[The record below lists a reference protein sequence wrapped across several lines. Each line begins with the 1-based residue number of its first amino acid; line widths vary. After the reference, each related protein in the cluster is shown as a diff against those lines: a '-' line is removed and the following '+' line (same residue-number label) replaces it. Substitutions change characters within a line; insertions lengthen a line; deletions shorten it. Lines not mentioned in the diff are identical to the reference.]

1 MYLHSMT
8 SQNCKTILKTLFK
21 SRSLFFVFLLSA
33 NHAAIAAEVPD
44 LGVETVRANRTTLHP
59 GDTFRLETVI
69 RNRGK
74 AAATPAT
81 LSYYLSPDDT
91 ISRADTEIKTETLPQ
106 IAAGGTL
113 ERSVHLTAPDT
124 PGTYYYGVCVNTVAA
139 EADTTHNCSS
149 ATAITVKG
157 ADLMIFDAPQ
167 LSKTTL
173 KSGETFQIN
182 TRVWNRGRIPSPQTT
197 LRYYLSTDDT
207 LSLDDTE
214 VASDTVPPLSGR
226 GAHPSRRRADLS
238 KTLTAPETSGT
249 YAYIVCVDATPG
261 DTDTINNCSQPIP
274 ITVEAQAPTSMMIP
288 PTTKRDTPQIQG
300 PDLVI
305 PSARVESPTVMIGGG
320 VRLHITL
327 TNQGTHAAPATTI
340 RYYRSLDATI
350 SAADT
355 ELRAV
360 NVGQLNPG
368 EIIAPWALLL
378 SPTVSGAYYY
388 GACVDAVASESDTS
402 NNCSSGIKVIAEAQ
416 GAGQK
421 LLLPVGTIAAQH
433 LEVGGSPV
441 VLDVSGNF
449 VGQVERWTASFR
461 GTGAVAVR
469 VSGPEMTL
477 VPISKGWWIVTIEAR
492 RGHLVA
498 KQTFPVSV
506 SDADTPEPAGDTPLD
521 LSPEVSIPDAN
532 LRAVVRTALGLKEDE
547 TLTQQ
552 KMHGLTR
559 LSAPAHGITN
569 LAGLEHAIR
578 LTELDMPGN
587 QIADITPL
595 RNLTTLF
602 RIVLNDNS
610 ITNITSLTW
619 LTRLRHLN
627 LSENRIHYIHS
638 LANLIGITELQLQQ
652 NQIGNIQPLIGLT
665 RLTKLS
671 LSENQIIN
679 IQPLTDLLTL
689 TEVSLSKNQISNVA
703 PLETLTALTRLE
715 LTGNTITDLAP
726 LRRLKA
732 ENATVAIDI
741 DITGDT
747 QNVQAAPAAT
757 WVPAETALFPN
768 YPNPFNPETWIPYQI
783 AKPADV
789 TLTIYD
795 VTGREVRR
803 LALGHRPAGFYRSR
817 GRAAHWDGK
826 NQIGEKVA
834 TGLYFYTLTAGEFNA
849 TGKMLIQK

>member
-1 MYLHSMT
+1 MYLRAIT
-8 SQNCKTILKTLFK
+8 SQNSQTTLKTLFK
-21 SRSLFFVFLLSA
+21 SRYLFFVLLLSTNA
-33 NHAAIAAEVPD
+33 AAIAAEAPD
-44 LGVETVRANRTTLHP
+44 MGVETVRVNRTTLHP
-59 GDTFRLETVI
+59 GDIFRLDTII
-69 RNRGK
+69 RNHGK
-74 AAATPAT
+74 AASTPAT
-81 LSYYLSPDDT
+81 LSYYVSSDDT
-91 ISRADTEIKTETLPQ
+91 ISTEDTEIQTETLPR

-139 EADTTHNCSS
+139 EADTTHNCSD

-167 LSKTTL
+167 ISKNIV
-173 KSGETFQIN
+173 KSGEPFQIN
-182 TRVWNRGRIPSPQTT
+182 TRIWNRGRIPSPQTT
-197 LRYYLSTDDT
+197 LRYYRSEDEN

-214 VASDTVPPLSGR
+214 VASQAVPPLSGR
-226 GAHPSRRRADLS
+226 SAHPSRRRADLS

-261 DTDTINNCSQPIP
+261 DTDTVNNCSQPIP
-274 ITVEAQAPTSMMIP
+274 ITVEAQAPISIP
-288 PTTKRDTPQIQG
+288 PAAKPDPPQIQG

-305 PSARVESPTVMIGGG
+305 QSARVESPTVMIGGG

-327 TNQGTHAAPATTI
+327 TNQGTRAAEATTI

-360 NVGQLNPG
+360 NVGQLNAG
-368 EIIAPWALLL
+368 EITATWASLL

-402 NNCSSGIKVIAEAQ
+402 NNCSSGIKVIARAQ
-416 GAGQK
+416 GAAQTV
-421 LLLPVGTIAAQH
+421 LLPVGTIPAQH
-433 LEVGGSPV
+433 LRVGGSPV
-441 VLDVSGNF
+441 VLDVSGSF
-449 VGQVERWTASFR
+449 VGQVERWTASLR

-469 VSGPEMTL
+469 LSGPEMTL
-477 VPISKGWWIVTIEAR
+477 APISKGWWIVTIEAR

-506 SDADTPEPAGDTPLD
+506 SDADTPEPEGDTLLD
-521 LSPEVSIPDAN
+521 LSPAVTILDAN
-532 LRAVVRTALGLKEDE
+532 LRAVVRTTLGLTADE

-559 LSAPAHGITN
+559 LNAPAHGITN
-569 LAGLEHAIR
+569 LTGLEHAIR
-578 LTELDMPGN
+578 LTELNMPGN

-610 ITNITSLTW
+610 ITNITSLTG
-619 LTRLRHLN
+619 LTRLTHLN
-627 LSENRIHYIHS
+627 LSENRIRTIDS
-638 LANLIGITELQLQQ
+638 LANLIGISELQLQQ
-652 NQIGNIQPLIGLT
+652 NQIGNIQPLVGLT

-671 LSENQIIN
+671 LSENQI
-679 IQPLTDLLTL
+679 
-689 TEVSLSKNQISNVA
+689 SNVT
-703 PLETLTALTRLE
+703 PLETLTALTL
-715 LTGNTITDLAP
+715 LDLSGNAITDLAP
-726 LRRLKA
+726 LRRLK
-732 ENATVAIDI
+732 EKNAAVAIDL
-741 DITGDT
+741 DINADIN
-747 QNVQAAPAAT
+747 NVQGAPAAPR
-757 WVPAETALFPN
+757 VPAETTLLSN
-768 YPNPFNPETWIPYQI
+768 YPNPFNPETWLPYQL

-795 VTGREVRR
+795 VRGREVRR
-803 LALGHRPAGFYRSR
+803 LALGHQAAGVYYNR
-817 GRAAHWDGK
+817 GRAAHWDGR
-826 NQIGEKVA
+826 NEIGEKVA
-834 TGLYFYTLTAGEFNA
+834 SGLYFYTFTAGDFTA
-849 TGKMLIQK
+849 TRKLLIRK

>member
-1 MYLHSMT
+1 MYPRSMT
-8 SQNCKTILKTLFK
+8 SQNCKTTLKTVFK
-21 SRSLFFVFLLSA
+21 SGCLFFVFFLSA
-33 NHAAIAAEVPD
+33 NHAAIAAEVSD
-44 LGVETVRANRTTLHP
+44 LGVDAVRVNRTTLHP
-59 GDTFRLETVI
+59 GDTFRLETLI
-69 RNRGK
+69 RNHGK
-74 AAATPAT
+74 AAAAPAT
-81 LSYYLSPDDT
+81 LSYYVSSEDT
-91 ISRADTEIKTETLPQ
+91 ISRADTEIQTETLPR

-124 PGTYYYGVCVNTVAA
+124 PGTYYYGVCVNSVAA

-173 KSGETFQIN
+173 KSGDTFQVN

-197 LRYYLSTDDT
+197 LRYYLSEDET

-226 GAHPSRRRADLS
+226 GAHASRRRADLS
-238 KTLTAPETSGT
+238 QTLTAPETSGT

-261 DTDTINNCSQPIP
+261 DTDTINNCSQPIA
-274 ITVEAQAPTSMMIP
+274 ITVEAQARVSIP
-288 PTTKRDTPQIQG
+288 PVAKSDALETQG

-305 PSARVESPTVMIGGG
+305 RSARVESPTIRIGGG

-355 ELRAV
+355 ELQAV
-360 NVGQLNPG
+360 NVGQLG
-368 EIIAPWALLL
+368 AGKSTTTWALLL
-378 SPTVSGAYYY
+378 SPTVSGVYYY
-388 GACVDAVASESDTS
+388 GACVDGVASESDTS
-402 NNCSSGIKVIAEAQ
+402 NNCASGIRVIVEAQ

-421 LLLPVGTIAAQH
+421 LLVPVGRISAQH
-433 LEVGGSPV
+433 LKVGGSPV

-449 VGQVERWTASFR
+449 VGRVEHWTASLR

-469 VSGPEMTL
+469 LSGPEMTL

-492 RGHLVA
+492 SRHLVA

-506 SDADTPEPAGDTPLD
+506 SDADTPEPEGDTLLD
-521 LSPEVSIPDAN
+521 LSPAVSIPDAN
-532 LRAVVRTALGLKEDE
+532 LRAVVRTALGLTEDDI
-547 TLTQQ
+547 LTQQ

-559 LSAPAHGITN
+559 LSAPTHGITN
-569 LAGLEHAIR
+569 LTGLEHAIR

-619 LTRLRHLN
+619 LTRLTHLN
-627 LSENRIHYIHS
+627 LSQNRIRTIDS
-638 LANLIGITELQLQQ
+638 LANLIGLTELQLQK

-671 LSENQIIN
+671 LS
-679 IQPLTDLLTL
+679 D
-689 TEVSLSKNQISNVA
+689 NQISNVT
-703 PLETLTALTRLE
+703 PLETLTALTQLE
-715 LTGNTITDLAP
+715 LSGNTITDLAP

-732 ENATVAIDI
+732 ENAAVAIDI
-741 DITGDT
+741 EITEDT
-747 QNVQAAPAAT
+747 DNVQAAPAAPRT
-757 WVPAETALFPN
+757 PAETALFPN
-768 YPNPFNPETWIPYQI
+768 YPNPFNPETWIPYQL
-783 AKPADV
+783 AKSADV
-789 TLTIYD
+789 TLTLYD
-795 VTGREVRR
+795 VRGVMVRR
-803 LALGHRPAGFYRSR
+803 LALGHQAAGFYRSR
-817 GRAAHWDGK
+817 GRAAHWDGR
-826 NQIGEKVA
+826 NQLGEKVA
-834 TGLYFYTLTAGEFNA
+834 TGLYFYTLTAGDFTA

>member
-1 MYLHSMT
+1 MYPRSMT

-44 LGVETVRANRTTLHP
+44 LGVDTVRVNRTTFHP
-59 GDTFRLETVI
+59 GDTFRLETLI
-69 RNRGK
+69 RNHGK

-81 LSYYLSPDDT
+81 LSYYVSSEDT
-91 ISRADTEIKTETLPQ
+91 ISREDTEIQTETVPP

-139 EADTTHNCSS
+139 EADTTNNCSS

-167 LSKTTL
+167 LSKNNL
-173 KSGETFQIN
+173 KSGETLSVN

-197 LRYYLSTDDT
+197 LRYYLSTDEN

-214 VASDTVPPLSGR
+214 VANDAVPPLSGR

-249 YAYIVCVDATPG
+249 HYYIVCADATPG

-274 ITVEAQAPTSMMIP
+274 ITVEAQAPISIP
-288 PTTKRDTPQIQG
+288 PVATRDTPQIQG

-305 PSARVESPTVMIGGG
+305 RSLRVESPTVMIGGG

-327 TNQGTHAAPATTI
+327 TNQGTHAAPATI

-368 EIIAPWALLL
+368 ETTTTWALLL
-378 SPTVSGAYYY
+378 SPTVSGVYYY
-388 GACVDAVASESDTS
+388 GACVDGIASESDTS
-402 NNCSSGIKVIAEAQ
+402 NNCSFGIRVIAEAQ

-421 LLLPVGTIAAQH
+421 LLLPIGTIPAQH

-492 RGHLVA
+492 SRNLVA
-498 KQTFPVSV
+498 KQTFSVSV
-506 SDADTPEPAGDTPLD
+506 SDADTPEPEGDTLLD

-532 LRAVVRTALGLKEDE
+532 LRAVVRTALGLTEDD

-559 LSAPAHGITN
+559 LSAPTHSITN

-578 LTELDMPGN
+578 LTELNMPEN

-610 ITNITSLTW
+610 ITNITSLTG
-619 LTRLRHLN
+619 LTRLTHLN
-627 LSENRIHYIHS
+627 LSENRIRYIHS
-638 LANLIGITELQLQQ
+638 LANLTGLTELQLQK
-652 NQIGNIQPLIGLT
+652 NQIGNIQPLARLT

-671 LSENQIIN
+671 LSENQI
-679 IQPLTDLLTL
+679 
-689 TEVSLSKNQISNVA
+689 SNVT
-703 PLETLTALTRLE
+703 PLETLIALTQLE
-715 LTGNTITDLAP
+715 LSGNTITDLAP
-726 LRRLKA
+726 LRRLKEKNTA
-732 ENATVAIDI
+732 IAIDI
-741 DITGDT
+741 DITEDT
-747 QNVQAAPAAT
+747 DNVQAAPSAPQ
-757 WVPAETALFPN
+757 VPVETALFPN
-768 YPNPFNPETWIPYQI
+768 YPNPFNPETWIPYQL
-783 AKPADV
+783 AKATDV

-795 VTGREVRR
+795 VKGREVRR

-817 GRAAHWDGK
+817 GRAAHWDGR

>member
-1 MYLHSMT
+1 MYPRSMT
-8 SQNCKTILKTLFK
+8 SQNCKTTLKTLFK
-21 SRSLFFVFLLSA
+21 SRCLFLVFFLSA
-33 NHAAIAAEVPD
+33 NHAAIAAEVSD
-44 LGVETVRANRTTLHP
+44 LGVDAVRVNRTTLHP
-59 GDTFRLETVI
+59 GDTFRLETLI
-69 RNRGK
+69 RNHGK

-81 LSYYLSPDDT
+81 LSYHVSPDDT
-91 ISRADTEIKTETLPQ
+91 ISRADTEIKTETLPR
-106 IAAGGTL
+106 IAASGTL

-149 ATAITVKG
+149 ATAITVSG

-167 LSKTTL
+167 LSKNTL

-197 LRYYLSTDDT
+197 LRYYRSEDET

-249 YAYIVCVDATPG
+249 HYYIVCVDATPG
-261 DTDTINNCSQPIP
+261 DTDTVNNCSQPIP
-274 ITVEAQAPTSMMIP
+274 ITVEAQAPILIP
-288 PTTKRDTPQIQG
+288 PAAKPDTLKTQG
-300 PDLVI
+300 PDVVI
-305 PSARVESPTVMIGGG
+305 RSARVESPTVMIGGG
-320 VRLHITL
+320 VRLYITL

-360 NVGQLNPG
+360 NVGQLG
-368 EIIAPWALLL
+368 AGKSTTTWALLL
-378 SPTVSGAYYY
+378 SPTVSGVYYY

-402 NNCSSGIKVIAEAQ
+402 NNCSFAIRVIAEAQ

-421 LLLPVGTIAAQH
+421 VLLPVGTIPAQH

-449 VGQVERWTASFR
+449 VGQADRWTASFR

-492 RGHLVA
+492 SRNLIA

-506 SDADTPEPAGDTPLD
+506 SDPDTPAPEGDTLLD
-521 LSPEVSIPDAN
+521 LSPEISIPDAN
-532 LRAVVRTALGLKEDE
+532 LRAVVRTALGLKADE

-552 KMHGLTR
+552 KMHGLAR
-559 LSAPAHGITN
+559 LSAPTHGITN

-578 LTELDMPGN
+578 LTELDMPEN

-595 RNLTTLF
+595 RNLTTLT
-602 RIVLNDNS
+602 RIVLNNNS

-619 LTRLRHLN
+619 LTRVTHLN
-627 LSENRIHYIHS
+627 LSENRIRTIDS
-638 LANLIGITELQLQQ
+638 LANLIGISELQLQK
-652 NQIGNIQPLIGLT
+652 NQIGNIQPLVGLT

-671 LSENQIIN
+671 LS
-679 IQPLTDLLTL
+679 
-689 TEVSLSKNQISNVA
+689 KNQISDVP
-703 PLETLTALTRLE
+703 PLETLTALTLLE
-715 LTGNTITDLAP
+715 LSGNVIEDFAP
-726 LRRLKA
+726 LRRLK
-732 ENATVAIDI
+732 EKNAAVAIDI
-741 DITGDT
+741 DITEDT
-747 QNVQAAPAAT
+747 DNVQAAPAAPRIP
-757 WVPAETALFPN
+757 VETALFPN
-768 YPNPFNPETWIPYQI
+768 YPNPFNPETWIPYQL
-783 AKPADV
+783 AEATDV
-789 TLTIYD
+789 TLRIYD
-795 VTGREVRR
+795 VTGREVRQ
-803 LALGHRPAGFYRSR
+803 LALGHRPAGVYYSR
-817 GRAAHWDGK
+817 GRAAHWDGR
-826 NQIGEKVA
+826 NEIGEKVA
-834 TGLYFYTLTAGEFNA
+834 SGLYFYTLTAGEFTA

>member
-1 MYLHSMT
+1 MYLRSMT
-8 SQNCKTILKTLFK
+8 SQNSQTILKTLFK
-21 SRSLFFVFLLSA
+21 SRHLFFVFLLFA
-33 NHAAIAAEVPD
+33 NHAATAAEVPD
-44 LGVETVRANRTTLHP
+44 LGIETVRVNRTTLHP
-59 GDTFRLETVI
+59 GDTFRLETLI
-69 RNRGK
+69 RNHGK

-81 LSYYLSPDDT
+81 LSYHVSPDDT
-91 ISRADTEIKTETLPQ
+91 ISRADTEIKTETLPR

-124 PGTYYYGVCVNTVAA
+124 PGTYYYGVCVNTGAA

-149 ATAITVKG
+149 ATAITVSG
-157 ADLMIFDAPQ
+157 ADVMIFDAPQ
-167 LSKTTL
+167 LSKNTL

-182 TRVWNRGRIPSPQTT
+182 TRVWNRGRIASPQTT
-197 LRYYLSTDDT
+197 LRYYRSEDET

-249 YAYIVCVDATPG
+249 HYYIVCVDATPG
-261 DTDTINNCSQPIP
+261 DTDTVNNCSQPIP
-274 ITVEAQAPTSMMIP
+274 ITVEAQAPTSIP

-305 PSARVESPTVMIGGG
+305 RSARVESPTVMIGGG
-320 VRLHITL
+320 VRLYITL
-327 TNQGTHAAPATTI
+327 TNQGTNAAPATTI

-355 ELRAV
+355 ELQAV
-360 NVGQLNPG
+360 NVGQIG
-368 EIIAPWALLL
+368 AGKSTTTWALLL
-378 SPTVSGAYYY
+378 SPTVSGVYYY
-388 GACVDAVASESDTS
+388 GACVDGVASESDTS
-402 NNCSSGIKVIAEAQ
+402 NNCSFAIRVIAEAQ

-421 LLLPVGTIAAQH
+421 LLLPIGTIPAQH
-433 LEVGGSPV
+433 LKVGGSPV
-441 VLDVSGNF
+441 VLDVSSSF
-449 VGQVERWTASFR
+449 VGQAERWTASFR

-492 RGHLVA
+492 SRHLVA

-506 SDADTPEPAGDTPLD
+506 SDPDTPEPEGDTLLD
-521 LSPEVSIPDAN
+521 LSPEISIPDAN
-532 LRAVVRTALGLKEDE
+532 LRAVVRTALGLKADD

-552 KMHGLTR
+552 KMHRLAR
-559 LSAPAHGITN
+559 LSAPTHGITN

-578 LTELDMPGN
+578 LTELDMPEN

-595 RNLTTLF
+595 RNLTTLT
-602 RIVLNDNS
+602 RIVLNNNS

-619 LTRLRHLN
+619 LTRVTHLN
-627 LSENRIHYIHS
+627 LSENRIRTIDS
-638 LANLIGITELQLQQ
+638 LANLIGLVELNLQK
-652 NQIGNIQPLIGLT
+652 NQIGNIQSLIGLT

-671 LSENQIIN
+671 LS
-679 IQPLTDLLTL
+679 
-689 TEVSLSKNQISNVA
+689 KNQISDVP
-703 PLETLTALTRLE
+703 PLETLTALTLLE
-715 LTGNTITDLAP
+715 LSGNPIEDFAP
-726 LRRLKA
+726 LRRLKEKNTA
-732 ENATVAIDI
+732 VAIDI
-741 DITGDT
+741 DITEDT
-747 QNVQAAPAAT
+747 QNVQAAPAAPRIP
-757 WVPAETALFPN
+757 VETALFPN
-768 YPNPFNPETWIPYQI
+768 YPNPFNPETWIPYQL
-783 AKPADV
+783 AEATDV

-795 VTGREVRR
+795 VRGRKVRR
-803 LALGHRPAGFYRSR
+803 LALGHRPTGVYRSR
-817 GRAAHWDGK
+817 GRAAHWDGR

>member
-1 MYLHSMT
+1 MYLRSIT
-8 SQNCKTILKTLFK
+8 SQNSQTTLKTLFK
-21 SRSLFFVFLLSA
+21 SRSLFFVFLLFA
-33 NHAAIAAEVPD
+33 NHTAIAAEVSD
-44 LGVETVRANRTTLHP
+44 LGVDAVRVNRTTLHP
-59 GDTFRLETVI
+59 GDTFRLETLI
-69 RNRGK
+69 RNHGK

-81 LSYYLSPDDT
+81 LSYYVSPDDT
-91 ISRADTEIKTETLPQ
+91 ISREDTEIKTETLPR

-124 PGTYYYGVCVNTVAA
+124 PGTYYYGVCVNSVAA

-173 KSGETFQIN
+173 KSGETLSVN

-197 LRYYLSTDDT
+197 LRYYLSEDGT

-274 ITVEAQAPTSMMIP
+274 ITVEAQAPTSIP
-288 PTTKRDTPQIQG
+288 PAAKPDTLKTQG
-300 PDLVI
+300 PDVVI
-305 PSARVESPTVMIGGG
+305 RSARVESPTVMLGGG

-350 SAADT
+350 SADDT

-360 NVGQLNPG
+360 NVGQIG
-368 EIIAPWALLL
+368 AGKSTTTWALLL
-378 SPTVSGAYYY
+378 SPTVSGVYYY
-388 GACVDAVASESDTS
+388 GACVDGVASESDTS
-402 NNCSSGIKVIAEAQ
+402 NNCSAAIRVIAEAQ

-421 LLLPVGTIAAQH
+421 LLLPIGTIPAQH

-449 VGQVERWTASFR
+449 VGQAERWTASFR

-492 RGHLVA
+492 SRNLIA

-506 SDADTPEPAGDTPLD
+506 SDADTPVPEGDTLLD

-532 LRAVVRTALGLKEDE
+532 LRAVVRTALGLTADE

-552 KMHGLTR
+552 KMHRLAR
-559 LSAPAHGITN
+559 LSAPTHGITN

-578 LTELDMPGN
+578 LTELDMPEN

-595 RNLTTLF
+595 RNLTTLT

-610 ITNITSLTW
+610 ITNITSLRW

-627 LSENRIHYIHS
+627 LSENRIRTIDS
-638 LANLIGITELQLQQ
+638 LANLIGLTELQLQK
-652 NQIGNIQPLIGLT
+652 NQIGNIQSLIGLT

-671 LSENQIIN
+671 LSENQI
-679 IQPLTDLLTL
+679 
-689 TEVSLSKNQISNVA
+689 SNVP
-703 PLETLTALTRLE
+703 PLETLTALTLLE
-715 LTGNTITDLAP
+715 LSGNPIEDFAP
-726 LRRLKA
+726 LRRLK
-732 ENATVAIDI
+732 EKNAAVAIDI
-741 DITGDT
+741 EITEDT
-747 QNVQAAPAAT
+747 DNVQAAPAAPR
-757 WVPAETALFPN
+757 VPVETALFPN
-768 YPNPFNPETWIPYQI
+768 YPNPFNPETWIPYQL
-783 AKPADV
+783 AEATDV
-789 TLTIYD
+789 TLTIYN
-795 VTGREVRR
+795 VSGREVRR
-803 LALGHRPAGFYRSR
+803 LVLGHRPAGVYRSR
-817 GRAAHWDGK
+817 GRAAHWNGR

-834 TGLYFYTLTAGEFNA
+834 TGLYFYTLTAGDFTA

>member
-44 LGVETVRANRTTLHP
+44 LGVETVRVNRTTLHP
-59 GDTFRLETVI
+59 GDTFRLETLI
-69 RNRGK
+69 RNHGE
-74 AAATPAT
+74 AAATPST

-124 PGTYYYGVCVNTVAA
+124 PGTYYYGVCVNSVAA
-139 EADTTHNCSS
+139 EADTTNNCSD
-149 ATAITVKG
+149 ATAITVSG

-167 LSKTTL
+167 LSKNTL
-173 KSGETFQIN
+173 KSGETLSVE
-182 TRVWNRGRIPSPQTT
+182 TRVWNRGRIPSPQTI
-197 LRYYLSTDDT
+197 LRYYLSEDEN

-214 VASDTVPPLSGR
+214 VASDAVPPLSGR

-249 YAYIVCVDATPG
+249 YYYIVCVDATPG

-274 ITVEAQAPTSMMIP
+274 ITVEAQAPTLMIP
-288 PTTKRDTPQIQG
+288 PAAKSDTPQIQG

-305 PSARVESPTVMIGGG
+305 RSARVESPTVMLGGG

-327 TNQGTHAAPATTI
+327 TNKGTNAAPATTI

-360 NVGQLNPG
+360 NVGQLNAG

-378 SPTVSGAYYY
+378 SPTVSGVYYY
-388 GACVDAVASESDTS
+388 GACVDGVAAEADTS
-402 NNCSSGIKVIAEAQ
+402 NNCSFGIRVTAAAQ

-421 LLLPVGTIAAQH
+421 LLLPVGTIPAQH

-441 VLDVSGNF
+441 VLDVSGSF

-469 VSGPEMTL
+469 VSGPEITL
-477 VPISKGWWIVTIEAR
+477 APISKGWWIVTIEAR
-492 RGHLVA
+492 RGNLVA
-498 KQTFPVSV
+498 KQTFPLSV
-506 SDADTPEPAGDTPLD
+506 SDADTPAPAGDTLLD
-521 LSPEVSIPDAN
+521 LSPEISIPDAN
-532 LRAVVRTALGLKEDE
+532 LRAVVRNALGLTEDD

-552 KMHGLTR
+552 KMHGLAR

-578 LTELDMPGN
+578 LMELDMPEN

-619 LTRLRHLN
+619 LTRLTHLN
-627 LSENRIHYIHS
+627 LSENRIRYIHS
-638 LANLIGITELQLQQ
+638 LANLIGLTELQLQK
-652 NQIGNIQPLIGLT
+652 NQIGNIQPLVGLT

-671 LSENQIIN
+671 LSENQISN
-679 IQPLTDLLTL
+679 IQPLTNLLTL
-689 TEVSLSKNQISNVA
+689 TEVSLRQNQISDA
-703 PLETLTALTRLE
+703 TSLETLTALTVLE
-715 LTGNTITDLAP
+715 LTGNTIADLAP

-732 ENATVAIDI
+732 ENPAVAIDI
-741 DITGDT
+741 DITEDT
-747 QNVQAAPAAT
+747 NNVQAAPSAPLT
-757 WVPAETALFPN
+757 PTETALFPN

-789 TLTIYD
+789 VLTIHD
-795 VTGREVRR
+795 VRGREVRR

-817 GRAAHWDGK
+817 GRAAHWDGR

-834 TGLYFYTLTAGEFNA
+834 SGLYFYTLTAGEFNA